1 MLIKFHRL
9 PLAAAFLVAALLTAA
24 SQNGLKVGDLLPDL
38 AAYKLEGKL
47 PDPFQ
52 GKVVLLD
59 FWASWCEP
67 CRLSF
72 PVMEE
77 LQKRYGSRGF
87 VIIAVNEDENRSDM
101 ENFLKKNP
109 VSFAVVRDPGQKL
122 VGRAEVAA
130 MPGSFVFDRQS
141 RVRYVHVGF
150 HGSKTSKQYTE
161 EIEALLKQ

>member
-1 MLIKFHRL
+1 MLIKFPRL
-9 PLAAAFLVAALLTAA
+9 PFIAVFLATALLAVA
-24 SQNGLKVGDLLPDL
+24 SQTGLKVGDVLPDL

-47 PDPFQ
+47 PDPVQ

-67 CRLSF
+67 CCLSF

-77 LQKRYGSRGF
+77 LQKRYGSRGL

-109 VSFAVVRDPGQKL
+109 VSFAIVRDPGQKL
-122 VGRAEVAA
+122 VARAEVAA
-130 MPGSFVFDRQS
+130 MPGSFVIDRQS

-150 HGSKTSKQYTE
+150 HGSKTSKQYQE